1 MSKGLITTNKADV
14 IQQDVT
20 ANVVTGG
27 SAYILNVEGPKVNP
41 GLQKLVAKCLAEIE
55 SGEVQDTFIA
65 QLSHFNRAPTDRNLK
80 TKLSDAGRS
89 SGYYDFAI
97 EAKES
102 FAKFFEITARHPS
115 GQAILVAGFK
125 HAYSTFQET
134 IRPNLDGMT
143 FSQQSAIFDSSVVEY
158 LSHNLTG
165 LPEFY
170 GKMEALGLLFFLAD
184 SCFIEYAK
192 C

>member
-1 MSKGLITTNKADV
+1 MSRAFVTTNKADV
-14 IQQDVT
+14 IQQGVT
-20 ANVVTGG
+20 AHVVAAG
-27 SAYILNVEGPKVNP
+27 SAYVLNVEGPQVNP

-55 SGEVQDTFIA
+55 AGEMQDTFIG
-65 QLSHFNRAPTDRNLK
+65 QLAHFNRAPTDRNLK
-80 TKLSDAGRS
+80 SKLSAAGQTS
-89 SGYYDFAI
+89 NYYDFAI

-134 IRPNLDGMT
+134 IRPTIDKMT
-143 FSQQSAIFDSSVVEY
+143 FAQQSVIFNDTVVDY

-170 GKMEALGLLFFLAD
+170 GKMEALGLIFFLAD